1 MQATPLLACEG
12 SGLGPEGEDEPDPGL
27 DEGTGTLVERCL
39 TVKDLLILVGK
50 RVVEEAEDALA
61 AAHDIPETMTDS
73 SLYASVAT
81 GAVPSAPDMDWGFHE
96 MARTSSTLLR
106 RGCRDAQAAWH
117 AASTRKLQRL
127 FVVVFTWC
135 PTWFCSVD
143 RREAAAEEE
152 KVWVLEFAW
161 SGSTR
166 VGWEVRVFD
175 AKRMST
181 HRFPRHSFLSRACGR
196 RNGDGEGSQS
206 ASPMCTCKDPE
217 IL

>member
-1 MQATPLLACEG
+1 MQATLLLACEG
-12 SGLGPEGEDEPDPGL
+12 SGLGPQGEDEPDPGL
-27 DEGTGTLVERCL
+27 DEESGMLVERGL
-39 TVKDLLILVGK
+39 TM

-73 SLYASVAT
+73 TLYTSVAT
-81 GAVPSAPDMDWGFHE
+81 GAVPSAADMDWGFHE
-96 MARTSSTLLR
+96 MARTSSTLRR

-152 KVWVLEFAW
+152 KVWVLEFAG

-175 AKRMST
+175 AKRSPMY
-181 HRFPRHSFLSRACGR
+181 RFPQHFSLKHVDVGMAMEKARKAHRPCVFATTS
-196 RNGDGEGSQS
+196 
-206 ASPMCTCKDPE
+206 
-217 IL
+217 